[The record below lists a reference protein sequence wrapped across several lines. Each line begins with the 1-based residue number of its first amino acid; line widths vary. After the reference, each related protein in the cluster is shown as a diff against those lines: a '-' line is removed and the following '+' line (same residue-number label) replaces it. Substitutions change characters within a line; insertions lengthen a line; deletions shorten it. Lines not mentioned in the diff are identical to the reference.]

1 MTEKIREIHAAL
13 KDALFMQYDRGY
25 VPEWMRITGW
35 SLGININEPTE
46 KPEVVIKLDWHDTR
60 GKLISADTRFGQH
73 QYIPLPSSRIFM
85 DEDWKIGLEAMAKI
99 MIQDASKQWQ
109 SQVERAIASGA
120 TWE

>member
-1 MTEKIREIHAAL
+1 MNEKIKEIHAAL
-13 KDALFMQYDRGY
+13 KDALFMQHDRGY
-25 VPEWMRITGW
+25 VPECMCITGW
-35 SLGININEPTE
+35 SIGINLNEPNE
-46 KPEVVIKLDWHDTR
+46 KPEIVINLDWHDTR

-73 QYIPLPSSRIFM
+73 QYTPPTSSRVFM

-109 SQVERAIASGA
+109 SQVERAIANGA